1 MEAVNEARRKVW
13 SNQDKEFHRQA
24 TIDVDGTIAPTD
36 GQCKSGIGM
45 SYTGHWSYHP
55 LVVSVA
61 ETNEVLYLGESGGQ
75 PTSHAGAAE
84 VLDLAIELVRGG
96 GFQKVVAAGR
106 HGFYADASS
115 GPLGSGGR
123 RVSLWGG
130 FQPGV
135 GWSGRRTGAQ
145 RLESAGSGK
154 EEETAKPA
162 AQEYPPGPGQKEWL
176 SQSATGSGKMWPS
189 WPIDRRPASRTIGWW
204 WCESKLRSPKDRD
217 GSLTRPAICF
227 YLTNLRKESA
237 REVVFSAN
245 RRCHQENVVE
255 QLKNGVQA
263 MRMPSDSLES
273 NWAYLVIAAQAWNL
287 KAWLGLVQSDKTMG
301 AADSED
307 GVSPV
312 PAPAGSDSLPDP
324 AAGATSSLPAAER
337 QRLDRNAAE
346 RSAVAQA
353 GPLRLTRH
361 RTKQRKS
368 TEVQG
373 LRSKSVRKRP
383 KIPILASRSHSEGP
397 PAGDHRSDAPD
408 SRSLQSESRPQRA
421 K

>member
-1 MEAVNEARRKVW
+1 M
-13 SNQDKEFHRQA
+13 
-24 TIDVDGTIAPTD
+24 
-36 GQCKSGIGM
+36 
-45 SYTGHWSYHP
+45 
-55 LVVSVA
+55 
-61 ETNEVLYLGESGGQ
+61 
-75 PTSHAGAAE
+75 
-84 VLDLAIELVRGG
+84 
-96 GFQKVVAAGR
+96 
-106 HGFYADASS
+106 
-115 GPLGSGGR
+115 
-123 RVSLWGG
+123 
-130 FQPGV
+130 
-135 GWSGRRTGAQ
+135 
-145 RLESAGSGK
+145 
-154 EEETAKPA
+154 
-162 AQEYPPGPGQKEWL
+162 
-176 SQSATGSGKMWPS
+176 
-189 WPIDRRPASRTIGWW
+189 
-204 WCESKLRSPKDRD
+204 
-217 GSLTRPAICF
+217 
-227 YLTNLRKESA
+227 
-237 REVVFSAN
+237 
-245 RRCHQENVVE
+245 E

-301 AADSED
+301 QRILKMEYRRFLRRL
-307 GVSPV
+307 VQIPY
-312 PAPAGSDSLPDP
+312 P

-397 PAGDHRSDAPD
+397 PAGDHPSDAPD